1 MDFEALCVE
10 LIWRSAMR
18 TKLMWIEEIS
28 ARLNVRIEV
37 DHPENGHVHSYGPIH
52 GANAADANAEMAQIE
67 INLEQLHYSLL
78 LLRGD
83 PLRRGACYQHSA
95 DLYGRAAHQAII
107 DAGLGCID
115 AVLLGP
121 DKAAAE
127 MLANDARLYAA
138 AKTRVLYAHEL
149 DEWTSRVRHL
159 ISLADSLLALRA
171 VDKMMG
177 EER

>member
-1 MDFEALCVE
+1 
-10 LIWRSAMR
+10 MR
-18 TKLMWIEEIS
+18 TQLMWIEEIG
-28 ARLNVRIEV
+28 ARLNVHIEF
-37 DHPENGHVHSYGPIH
+37 DHTENGHVQSYGPIH
-52 GANAADANAEMAQIE
+52 GAKAADAHAEMAQIE
-67 INLEQLHYSLL
+67 MNLEQLHYSLL

-83 PLRRGACYQHSA
+83 PLRRNACYQHSA
-95 DLYGRAAHQAII
+95 DLNGQTPQQAII

-138 AKTRVLYAHEL
+138 AKTRVLYAHQL

-159 ISLADSLLALRA
+159 ISFADSILARRA
-171 VDKMMG
+171 IDEML
-177 EER
+177 EQQR

>member
-18 TKLMWIEEIS
+18 TQLMWIEEIS

-37 DHPENGHVHSYGPIH
+37 DHTENGHVHSYGPIH
-52 GANAADANAEMAQIE
+52 GTNAADAHAEMAQIE

-83 PLRRGACYQHSA
+83 PLRRDACYQHSA
-95 DLYGRAAHQAII
+95 DLDGRTAHQAII
-107 DAGLGCID
+107 EAGLGCID

-121 DKAAAE
+121 DQAAAE
-127 MLANDARLYAA
+127 MLANDVGLYSA
-138 AKTRVLYAHEL
+138 AKTRVLYAHEM
-149 DEWTSRVRHL
+149 DEWTPRVRRV
-159 ISLADSLLALRA
+159 ISHADSLLALRA

-177 EER
+177 KEP